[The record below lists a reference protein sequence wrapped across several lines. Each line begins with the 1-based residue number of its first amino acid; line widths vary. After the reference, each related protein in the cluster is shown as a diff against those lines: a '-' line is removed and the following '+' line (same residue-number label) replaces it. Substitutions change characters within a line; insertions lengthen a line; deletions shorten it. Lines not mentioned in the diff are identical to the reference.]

1 MILSPGDIVAD
12 KYRIERFIG
21 EGGMGTVYAAVNLL
35 TGRTVALKWLR
46 MDLSTNEMFAQRFM
60 REARVSGRL
69 DHPNI
74 VNVYDVGRH
83 RGTIFMVMELLRG
96 EPFDAWLRR
105 AKPTPTECIGRLMPA
120 FRAVA
125 AAHAM
130 GVIHRDL
137 KPEHVYLCR
146 GADGSTRQTK
156 VLDFGIAKE
165 LGAPDSSTSLTS
177 PGLLIGT
184 VHYMAPEQVRNSR
197 YVDVRSDV
205 YALGVILYYAL
216 GGSLPYDGDSIAEL
230 ILKVAEAKPE
240 SLAKRNPK
248 IPKKLA
254 DVVMRAMSKD
264 PNRRY
269 QTVAEFARALDP
281 FSGGVPFAEPR
292 AEASLPPEAPIP
304 PPAPP
309 GVKATTTLSSTVGK
323 HASMPTRATKPTTLA
338 LIALPLAVFFLVLV
352 GASVFSPKGPPRTDP
367 SAASTAVDVA
377 ATTKPAPEPV
387 QVAQPARS
395 AAAEP
400 SRPPPP
406 TITPV
411 TTPPKSV
418 QVSANKPTPSTPQM
432 RPKASKAPPV
442 VAVTA
447 APTAAFPGP
456 ATLPPAHTVPTQPAP
471 AAQPSGPDIEK
482 NPYLR
487 H

>member
-46 MDLSTNEMFAQRFM
+46 MDLSTNETFAQRFM
-60 REARVSGRL
+60 REARVSGKL

-105 AKPTPTECIGRLMPA
+105 VKPTPTECIGRLMPA
-120 FRAVA
+120 LRAVA
-125 AAHAM
+125 AAHTL

-137 KPEHVYLCR
+137 KPEHIYLSR

-165 LGAPDSSTSLTS
+165 LGSPDSSTSLTS
-177 PGLLIGT
+177 PGSLIGT

-216 GGSLPYDGDSIAEL
+216 GGGLPYDGDSIAEL

-240 SLAKRNPK
+240 SLSKRNPK
-248 IPKKLA
+248 IQKKLA

-269 QTVAEFARALDP
+269 QTVAEFARALEP

-292 AEASLPPEAPIP
+292 AEPSLPPEPPVPAPE
-304 PPAPP
+304 PP
-309 GVKATTTLSSTVGK
+309 GVRATTTLSSTIGR
-323 HASMPTRATKPTTLA
+323 HASVPTLATKPKTLA
-338 LIALPLAVFFLVLV
+338 LFGLPVAVFFLVLV
-352 GASVFSPKGPPRTDP
+352 GSSVLSSKKSPQADP
-367 SAASTAVDVA
+367 SAASTAVEPAVVV
-377 ATTKPAPEPV
+377 KPAPQPARAAEPAHSV
-387 QVAQPARS
+387 AAQPAR
-395 AAAEP
+395 APEP
-400 SRPPPP
+400 
-406 TITPV
+406 TVAPV
-411 TTPPKSV
+411 TTPTKAVEPLT
-418 QVSANKPTPSTPQM
+418 NKPPPSAPQA
-432 RPKASKAPPV
+432 RSRTTKAAPV
-442 VAVTA
+442 VSVP
-447 APTAAFPGP
+447 APATAAFPGSAP
-456 ATLPPAHTVPTQPAP
+456 QPTTHAVTAPAP
-471 AAQPSGPDIEK
+471 QHDQSDIEK

-487 H
+487 R

>member
-12 KYRIERFIG
+12 KYRIEKFIG

-46 MDLSTNEMFAQRFM
+46 SDLSTNEMFAQRFM

-96 EPFDAWLRR
+96 ESFDVWLRR
-105 AKPTPTECIGRLMPA
+105 AKPTPTECIGRMMPA
-120 FRAVA
+120 LRAVA
-125 AAHAM
+125 AAHTM

-137 KPEHVYLCR
+137 KPEHIYLSR
-146 GADGSTRQTK
+146 GVDGTTRQTK

-165 LGAPDSSTSLTS
+165 LGSPDSSTSLTN
-177 PGLLIGT
+177 PGSLIGT

-216 GGSLPYDGDSIAEL
+216 GGGLPYDGDSIAEL

-269 QTVAEFARALDP
+269 QTVAEFARALEP
-281 FSGGVPFAEPR
+281 FSGGVPFAELR
-292 AEASLPPEAPIP
+292 AEPSLPPEAPVP
-304 PPAPP
+304 PPEVP
-309 GVKATTTLSSTVGK
+309 GVKATTTLSSTVGR
-323 HASMPTRATKPTTLA
+323 HASMPTLATKPATLA
-338 LIALPLAVFFLVLV
+338 LIALPLAVFLLVFA
-352 GASVFSPKGPPRTDP
+352 GASVFSSKQSPHTDP
-367 SAASTAVDVA
+367 SAASTAVDPG
-377 ATTKPAPEPV
+377 ATTKPAP
-387 QVAQPARS
+387 QPARAVQPATS
-395 AAAEP
+395 VAPEP
-400 SRPPPP
+400 SR
-406 TITPV
+406 
-411 TTPPKSV
+411 
-418 QVSANKPTPSTPQM
+418 
-432 RPKASKAPPV
+432 APEPV
-442 VAVTA
+442 VAPVSPPAKAIEPVANKTAPTAPQARPKSTKAAPVVSVPA
-447 APTAAFPGP
+447 APTATFPGTP
-456 ATLPPAHTVPTQPAP
+456 ATHPVTAPPP
-471 AAQPSGPDIEK
+471 AAQPPASDIEK